1 MKITPV
7 TDKLSV
13 ADQPSETEIAA
24 LAGRG
29 VRLVINNR
37 PDGEEAAQPGSAAE
51 RRAAEGA
58 GMAYLDLP
66 VTGPTITREA
76 ALRFHEAVEASPGPV
91 LAHCRGGTRSLTL
104 WVIGEVLAGRMRR
117 EDVRAFG
124 TERGFDLSGV
134 VAWLDA
140 NA

>member
-13 ADQPSETEIAA
+13 ADQPSEAEIAA

-51 RRAAEGA
+51 RRADEGA

-134 VAWLDA
+134 VAWLDE